1 MITVANLS
9 RHVRLFVNDTNKT
22 KYSDYEISS
31 AIENSVSLLCSAL
44 IKFASPEIVR
54 RVELDI
60 VDGKADLPTGF
71 LSIVNVEDTLGQQ
84 MFSNYEYSD
93 LPDGCYRIEGDSI
106 LSSEDKVY
114 LVYTKTPY
122 EATQIDL
129 PDFFTPYL
137 SSATANLLR
146 GETEAAVN
154 KLQEAVYLSNMNK
167 RGIIQDPVM
176 WGG

>member
-1 MITVANLS
+1 MITVAKLLE
-9 RHVRLFVNDTNKT
+9 RTRLFVNDTNKT

-93 LPDGCYRIEGDSI
+93 LPDGCYRIEGDSLI
-106 LSSEDKVY
+106 TSEDKVY

-129 PDFFTPYL
+129 PEFFTPYL
-137 SSATANLLR
+137 SGATANLLR

-167 RGIIQDPVM
+167 RGIIPDPVM

>member
-1 MITVANLS
+1 MITVAKLLE
-9 RHVRLFVNDTNKT
+9 RTRLFVNDTNKT

-93 LPDGCYRIEGDSI
+93 LPDGCYRVEGDSI

-122 EATQIDL
+122 GTTQIDL
-129 PDFFTPYL
+129 PEFFAPYI
-137 SSATANLLR
+137 SGASANLLR
-146 GETEAAVN
+146 GESEAAAN
-154 KLQEAVYLSNMNK
+154 KLQEAVYISNMNK
-167 RGIIQDPVM
+167 RGIIPDPVM

>member
-1 MITVANLS
+1 MITVAKLLE
-9 RHVRLFVNDTNKT
+9 RTRLFVNDTNKT

-93 LPDGCYRIEGDSI
+93 LPDGCYRVEGDSLI
-106 LSSEDKVY
+106 TSEDKVY

-129 PDFFTPYL
+129 PEFFTSYL
-137 SSATANLLR
+137 SGATANLLR

-167 RGIIQDPVM
+167 RGIIPDPVM